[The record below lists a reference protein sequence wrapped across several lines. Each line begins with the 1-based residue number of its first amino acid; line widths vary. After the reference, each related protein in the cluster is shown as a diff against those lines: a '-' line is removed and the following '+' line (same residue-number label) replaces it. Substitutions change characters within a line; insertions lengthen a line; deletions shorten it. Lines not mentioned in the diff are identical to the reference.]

1 MTAAPG
7 DERIALVARMR
18 PEDPDRNASRVTHT
32 CRYLQH
38 GDPPVPGR
46 PREKIQ
52 LLRCAAIL
60 RVAPPKDLDARS
72 YARPMKVPEDM
83 ACGRRTFLTDCGRSE
98 RSAAAS
104 GGRLHADTD
113 PCAIADGVD
122 ATSEG
127 RLRRR
132 FAARDRAHRIES
144 HYRRGITAT
153 LDTEPAA
160 VHAESAGARRAT

>member
-1 MTAAPG
+1 VTAAP
-7 DERIALVARMR
+7 DDRVVLVARML
-18 PEDPDRNASRVTHT
+18 PEEPDRNASRVTDT

-38 GDPPVPGR
+38 GDLTVPGR

-52 LLRCAAIL
+52 RLLCAATL

-72 YARPMKVPEDM
+72 YARPMKVPEYM
-83 ACGRRTFLTDCGRSE
+83 ACGRLTFLTDCDRSE
-98 RSAAAS
+98 WSAAAS
-104 GGRLHADTD
+104 GGRLHADTH
-113 PCAIADGVD
+113 PCAIADRID

-132 FAARDRAHRIES
+132 FAARSRDHRIS
-144 HYRRGITAT
+144 FHYRRGITAT
-153 LDTEPAA
+153 LDTGPSA